1 MSSSGIFLIS
11 PRLSPLSNT
20 AGQSE
25 NKMSG
30 FITEP
35 EVIAN
40 KQFIMENYGKDF
52 FAACLEAT
60 GTTFLALLCKHGKI

>member
-1 MSSSGIFLIS
+1 
-11 PRLSPLSNT
+11 
-20 AGQSE
+20 
-25 NKMSG
+25 MSG
-30 FITEP
+30 FITKP

-52 FAACLEAT
+52 SAACLEAT